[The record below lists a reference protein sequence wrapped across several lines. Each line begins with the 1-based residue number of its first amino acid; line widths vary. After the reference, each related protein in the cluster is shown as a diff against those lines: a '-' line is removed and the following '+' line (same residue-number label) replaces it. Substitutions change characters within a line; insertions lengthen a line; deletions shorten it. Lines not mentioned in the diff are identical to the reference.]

1 MWKKLVLQR
10 GGESATSSRVR
21 RCSRDGA
28 VSASSSTAWS
38 VPSVSECNAG
48 TTVGRKLRRNL
59 GISAAR
65 HPRQRGGTF
74 SSRDCSNLV
83 ARCSGKDS
91 IEDVDPTYETAGA
104 SSFRSRG
111 DGTSSGSEAS
121 KSSSFANNNI
131 ERKPPQVRVRFKLQ
145 YRCHSRQ
152 MLAIAGSMSP
162 LGWSFLSIARNPLVW
177 KEGDWWTIE
186 LNFPEGARLEYK
198 YVVLEDQNWTKQAD
212 EAAEGLV
219 PLYRPSGEVIT
230 DTEAIVRKMAIVA
243 WQPGPNLVFTVPS
256 QDEAKASKETF
267 EDEGGIEIPVAEQ
280 LDLWM

>member
-1 MWKKLVLQR
+1 MQHCQR
-10 GGESATSSRVR
+10 TS
-21 RCSRDGA
+21 
-28 VSASSSTAWS
+28 T
-38 VPSVSECNAG
+38 
-48 TTVGRKLRRNL
+48 
-59 GISAAR
+59 
-65 HPRQRGGTF
+65 H
-74 SSRDCSNLV
+74 LV
-83 ARCSGKDS
+83 ARSPGKDS
-91 IEDVDPTYETAGA
+91 IEN
-104 SSFRSRG
+104 
-111 DGTSSGSEAS
+111 TSSLEGSSPGTGGSRFAGRSNGKPDAAGS
-121 KSSSFANNNI
+121 KSFNKRAAT
-131 ERKPPQVRVRFKLQ
+131 PQVRVRFKLQ

-177 KEGDWWTIE
+177 REGDWWTIE

-256 QDEAKASKETF
+256 QDDARRSGGEIFKDEDGETYSAVC
-267 EDEGGIEIPVAEQ
+267 DGICTAEVR
-280 LDLWM
+280 LGSFWISSAGVRCANTRFCWFDLKIIC